1 MLNNVKTSS
10 VHQIFE
16 DLVETIPDSIAVV
29 FENTHLTYR
38 ELNNRANQLAHHL
51 IKLGV
56 GPETLVGI
64 CVERSLEMVVGMLGI
79 IKAGGAYVPLDP
91 TYPKNRLAFM
101 LEDASVP
108 VLITQQ
114 RLIESIPEHQAR
126 LVCLDSDWTEISQ
139 HSQANPQ
146 QNITPENL
154 IYVMYTSGSTGKPK
168 GVCIPH
174 RGVIR
179 LVKDANYI
187 NLGPEE
193 VILQI
198 TSISFDLSTF
208 EIWGSLLNGGKLVV
222 MPPYKLSLQ
231 ELGQIIQKNHITT
244 LSISTSLFHLMVDE
258 HIEGLHNV
266 RQFLP
271 AGEALSAPH
280 TKKVLHTI
288 KGSRVINGYGPTE
301 NTTYTCY
308 FCASDPSQIGTS
320 IPIGLPLSQTEVYLL
335 DEQLKQVPVGV
346 SGELY
351 TGGVGLA
358 KGYFNRPDL
367 TADRFIPHP
376 FSDSPDAKLYKTG
389 DLARYLPDGN
399 IEYIGRIDNQVKIR
413 GYRIE
418 LGEIETVILQHPAV
432 QQGVVIA
439 REDHPGDKRLV
450 GYVVGNQEYKIEDLE
465 GGASDDELVEQ
476 WQLIYDETYTQKTE
490 QEATFNVIGWN
501 SSYTAKPIPEE
512 QMREWVGNVLARLK
526 NLQPKRVLEVGCGT
540 GLLMFAIAPE
550 CTEYFG
556 TDFSKEVIVYLEKQ
570 LETLETKL
578 PQVKLAHRTADNFE
592 GIAPGSFDTVILNGV
607 AQHFPSIDYL
617 LRFFEGA
624 VNSVSEGGHIFV
636 GDGRSLPLLEAYQ
649 TSVALFQSPDS
660 LSKTQLKQRVQQRMA
675 GEEEMVI
682 DPAFYL
688 ALKQHFPRITH
699 VKLNPRPGQAHN
711 ELTRF
716 RYDATIQVGGEVPPT
731 QEIQWL
737 DWQEQQLTI
746 AKVRQLLTDDQPE
759 LVGLKG
765 VPNARLFT
773 EFKTIDWLASNDGPE
788 TVGEWRGILSELI
801 KDPGID
807 PQDLWNL
814 SNDLPYTVE
823 ISWYRP
829 NINGYYD
836 VVLQHKSST
845 TKAPLFQLWAD
856 VDKEHQSK
864 DWSDYTS
871 RPLQEKFTRQVISE
885 IRTYLEEQL
894 PDYMVPGAIVM
905 LDALPLTPNGK
916 VDRKALPAP
925 DQNQL
930 DLKEAYVPARTPVE
944 QVLAAMWAEV
954 LGVERVGI
962 YDNFFQ
968 LGGHSLLAIQLI
980 GRVRE
985 AFQVELALFALFEA
999 PTVAGLAQ
1007 TIETVKMG
1015 SEGLQIPAVERVSRA
1030 GNLPASF
1037 PQQMMWSRFQLS
1049 PQSPQLNI
1057 PVTVHFK
1064 AALNVEALE
1073 QSINELI
1080 KRHEIW
1086 RTTFTVVDG
1095 KICQVIHPTLT
1106 IKIPIVDLQN
1116 LPQAERETEALR
1128 LATAE
1133 ARQPFD
1139 LTCLPMLRGTL
1150 MQLAEDD
1157 YRLFLNL
1164 HHIISDGFTI
1174 YTVFLKELMAVY
1186 EAFSNS
1192 QPSPLSE
1199 MAFQYL
1205 DYSAWQQELLQ
1216 GDFLKSLLD
1225 YWQVELTG
1233 VEPLKLPIDHPRQE
1247 TRTFQSARQYVNFS
1261 KRLTDKLK
1269 ALSRKEGVTL
1279 FMTLLTAYQAVL
1291 YNYSRQENILVASF
1305 TADVNR
1311 QEFQGLLGCFV
1322 NTLLLRTDFTGNPT
1336 FKTLL
1341 QRVRKVTLGAYGHQD
1356 LPFFKLMTELKPNIF
1371 AGADRAFQAVFVLEP
1386 ADIDHNNQWSM
1397 SWTEV
1402 DNGEAIRD
1410 LSLELQETQD
1420 GIAGLLVYSTE
1431 LFEVT
1436 TIQQIVEHLE
1446 ILLEAIV
1453 ANPNQT
1459 LDDLIVHLS
1468 QPVPTP

>member
-1 MLNNVKTSS
+1 MLNNTENTSI
-10 VHQIFE
+10 HQIFE
-16 DLVETIPDSIAVV
+16 DLVATIPDSIAVV
-29 FENTHLTYR
+29 FDNTHLTYR

-51 IKLGV
+51 IKQGV
-56 GPETLVGI
+56 GPEVLVGI

-91 TYPKNRLAFM
+91 TYPKSRLAFM

-108 VLITQQ
+108 VLITQEH
-114 RLIESIPEHQAR
+114 LIESIPEHQAR
-126 LVCLDSDWTEISQ
+126 LVCLDSNWSEIAQESLE
-139 HSQANPQ
+139 NPQ

-179 LVKDANYI
+179 LVKNPNYI

-308 FCASDPSQIGTS
+308 YCASDPAQIGTS

-335 DEQLKQVPVGV
+335 DEQLQQVPVGV
-346 SGELY
+346 AGELY

-358 KGYFNRPDL
+358 RGYFNRPDL
-367 TADRFIPHP
+367 TAERFIPNP

-418 LGEIETVILQHPAV
+418 LGEIETVMLQHPAV

-512 QMREWVGNVLARLK
+512 QMREWVGNVLARLR

-675 GEEEMVI
+675 GEEELVI
-682 DPAFYL
+682 DPAFYI

-699 VKLNPRPGQAHN
+699 VKLHPRPGQAHN

-746 AKVRQLLTDDQPE
+746 AKVRQLLTDSQPE

-765 VPNARLFT
+765 VPNARVFT

-788 TVGEWRGILSELI
+788 NVGEWRGILSELL

-845 TKAPLFQLWAD
+845 AKAPLFQLWAD
-856 VDKEHQSK
+856 VDREHKLK

-925 DQNQL
+925 DQTQL

-1015 SEGLQIPAVERVSRA
+1015 GTLIEPPPIQPVPRE
-1030 GNLPASF
+1030 GNLSLSYS
-1037 PQQMMWSRFQLS
+1037 QQAILSRVRLAPDVPFM
-1049 PQSPQLNI
+1049 NI
-1057 PVTVHFK
+1057 PMMLHFNGK
-1064 AALNVEALE
+1064 LNVEALE
-1073 QSINELI
+1073 KSLNEI
-1080 KRHEIW
+1080 IQRHEIA
-1086 RTTFTVVDG
+1086 RTTFPLVNG
-1095 KICQVIHPTLT
+1095 QPIQRIHPSLTL
-1106 IKIPIVDLQN
+1106 KVEVLNLQN
-1116 LPQAERETEALR
+1116 VPANERETKALQI
-1128 LATAE
+1128 ATE
-1133 ARQPFD
+1133 IGRRSFD
-1139 LTCLPMLRGTL
+1139 LVSGPLIR
-1150 MQLAEDD
+1150 A
-1157 YRLFLNL
+1157 NL
-1164 HHIISDGFTI
+1164 IELDEMDSILLITIHHIIADGFSI
-1174 YTVFLKELMAVY
+1174 HNVLFKELVILY
-1186 EAFSNS
+1186 EAFSNDN
-1192 QPSPLSE
+1192 PSPLPE
-1199 MAFQYL
+1199 LPLQYV
-1205 DYSAWQQELLQ
+1205 DYAVWEKQWLQ
-1216 GDFLKSLLD
+1216 GEVIQPHLN
-1225 YWQVELTG
+1225 YWQEQLAG
-1233 VEPLKLPIDHPRQE
+1233 LEPLRLPYDYERPT
-1247 TRTFQSARQYVNFS
+1247 TRTFDTARHYLTLS
-1261 KRLTDKLK
+1261 KS
-1269 ALSRKEGVTL
+1269 LSNKIKTVSQRENVTQ
-1279 FMTLLTAYQAVL
+1279 FMTLLAAYQTLIYYYTQQVD
-1291 YNYSRQENILVASF
+1291 IPIITF
-1305 TADVNR
+1305 TAGSTR
-1311 QEFQGLLGCFV
+1311 PEFHPLLGCFV
-1322 NTLLLRTDFTGNPT
+1322 NHLVIRSRLSDKPT
-1336 FKTLL
+1336 FRQLL
-1341 QRVRKVTLGAYGHQD
+1341 KQVREVTLGAYNYQE
-1356 LPFFKLMTELKPNIF
+1356 LPFPTLLSDIKPQIF
-1371 AGADRAFQAVFVLEP
+1371 ASSDRAFQSVFIFDSHLP
-1386 ADIDHNNQWSM
+1386 MLDPKWSI
-1397 SWTEV
+1397 SWMEV
-1402 DNGEAIRD
+1402 YNGKGVRD
-1410 LSLELQETQD
+1410 LSLEIQD
-1420 GIAGLLVYSTE
+1420 KPDGMVGLFQYSTE
-1431 LFEVT
+1431 LFEAN
-1436 TIQQIVEHLE
+1436 TIKVMAENLE

-1459 LDDLIVHLS
+1459 LEELIVHLS

>member
-1 MLNNVKTSS
+1 MLNNSQTTSI
-10 VHQIFE
+10 HQIFE
-16 DLVETIPDSIAVV
+16 DLVETIPDTIAVV
-29 FENTHLTYR
+29 FENKQLTYR

-51 IKLGV
+51 IKQGV
-56 GPETLVGI
+56 GPEVLVGL
-64 CVERSLEMVVGMLGI
+64 CVERSLEMVIGMLGI

-91 TYPKNRLAFM
+91 TYPKTRLAFM

-108 VLITQQ
+108 VLVTQEH
-114 RLIESIPEHQAR
+114 LIESIPEHKAR
-126 LVCLDSDWTEISQ
+126 LVCLDSNWPEIAQESRE
-139 HSQANPQ
+139 NPQ

-179 LVKDANYI
+179 LVKNPNYI

-193 VILQI
+193 IILQI

-208 EIWGSLLNGGKLVV
+208 EIWGSLLNGGRLVV

-244 LSISTSLFHLMVDE
+244 LSISTGLFHLMVDE
-258 HIEGLHNV
+258 HIEGLQNI

-280 TKKVLHTI
+280 TKKVLQTI

-308 FCASDPSQIGTS
+308 FCASDASQIGTS

-335 DEQLKQVPVGV
+335 DEQLQQVPVGV
-346 SGELY
+346 AGELY

-358 KGYFNRPDL
+358 RGYFNRPDL
-367 TADRFIPHP
+367 TSERFIPNP

-418 LGEIETVILQHPAV
+418 LGEIETVLLQHPAV

-501 SSYTAKPIPEE
+501 SSYTGKPIPEE
-512 QMREWVGNVLARLK
+512 QMREWVGNVLERLR

-570 LETLETKL
+570 LETLEPKL

-624 VNSVSEGGHIFV
+624 INSVSEGGHIFV

-660 LSKTQLKQRVQQRMA
+660 LSKTQLRQRVQQRMA
-675 GEEEMVI
+675 GEEELVI
-682 DPAFYL
+682 DPAFYI
-688 ALKQHFPRITH
+688 ALKRHFPRITH
-699 VKLNPRPGQAHN
+699 VKLHPRPGHAHN

-716 RYDATIQVGGEVPPT
+716 RYDATIQVGGEVPAT
-731 QEIQWL
+731 KEIQWL

-746 AKVRQLLTDDQPE
+746 AKVRQLLTDSQPE
-759 LVGLKG
+759 LVGLKC
-765 VPNARLFT
+765 VPNARVFT

-788 TVGEWRGILSELI
+788 TVGEWRGILSELL

-814 SNDLPYTVE
+814 SNDLPYQVE

-836 VVLQHKSST
+836 VVLQKKSAT
-845 TKAPLFQLWAD
+845 ETPLFQLWAD
-856 VDKEHQSK
+856 VDSEHQSK
-864 DWSDYTS
+864 AWSDYTS
-871 RPLQEKFTRQVISE
+871 RPLQEKFTRQVIAE

-894 PDYMVPGAIVM
+894 PDYMVPSAIVM
-905 LDALPLTPNGK
+905 LDTLPLTPNGK

-930 DLKEAYVPARTPVE
+930 DLKEAYVPPRTPIE

-985 AFQVELALFALFEA
+985 AFQVEIALFALFEA

-1007 TIETVKMG
+1007 TIESLKMG
-1015 SEGLQIPAVERVSRA
+1015 AEGLQIPPVERVSRS

-1064 AALNVEALE
+1064 GALNVEALE

-1080 KRHEIW
+1080 NRHEIW

-1095 KICQVIHPTLT
+1095 KVCQIIHPTLT
-1106 IKIPIVDLQN
+1106 LKIPIIDLQN
-1116 LPQAERETEALR
+1116 LPQTERETEALR
-1128 LATAE
+1128 LATLE

-1186 EAFSNS
+1186 EAFSNN
-1192 QPSPLSE
+1192 QPSPLPE

-1225 YWQVELTG
+1225 YWQGELTG

-1247 TRTFQSARQYVNFS
+1247 TRTFKSARQYVNFS

-1341 QRVRKVTLGAYGHQD
+1341 QRVRKVTLGAYSHQD

-1386 ADIDHNNQWSM
+1386 ADVEHYNQWSM

-1420 GIAGLLVYSTE
+1420 GIGGLLVYSTE

-1453 ANPNQT
+1453 TNPNQT